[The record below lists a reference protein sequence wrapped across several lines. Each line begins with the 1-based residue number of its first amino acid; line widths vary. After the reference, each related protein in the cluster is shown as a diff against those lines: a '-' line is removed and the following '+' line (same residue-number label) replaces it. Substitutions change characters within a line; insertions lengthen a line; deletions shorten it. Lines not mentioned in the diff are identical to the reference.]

1 MNQDAKIREL
11 LHQMAD
17 EVPPHHSVPAS
28 IERRAKQRIAMNSVL
43 IGGMIA
49 ALAAGTFVGVRALAP
64 ATKPTKVPFST
75 RTKGPARSATTTT
88 PPCTAG
94 QLRALGSLSG
104 AAGSRIGGITLTNYS
119 NKACTLTGRPVLEL
133 FDSHGRITTGLSFV
147 ASSATWQ
154 VNASP
159 QPSGWPVVTLKA
171 MGSSPNSAYF
181 RLRWSNWCPQG
192 RSAPLW
198 RVAIPGSSTVDVV
211 NGMDQINPPPCNG
224 PSMPSTIEVG
234 PFEPQPH

>member
-28 IERRAKQRIAMNSVL
+28 IERRAKQRLAMNSVA

-49 ALAAGTFVGVRALAP
+49 ALAVGAFVGVRALAP
-64 ATKPTKVPFST
+64 ASKPTTVPFQTS
-75 RTKGPARSATTTT
+75 GPATTTT
-88 PPCTAG
+88 PRCTSG

-119 NKACTLTGRPVLEL
+119 SKACTLTGRPVLEL
-133 FDSHGRITTGLSFV
+133 FDSHGRITSGLSFV

-154 VNASP
+154 ANHSP
-159 QPSGWPVVTLKA
+159 QPSGWPLVTLKA

-181 RLRWSNWCPQG
+181 RLSWSNWCPQG

-198 RVAIPGSSTVDVV
+198 RVAIPGSGTVDVI

-224 PSMPSTIEVG
+224 PGMPSTIQVG

>member
-49 ALAAGTFVGVRALAP
+49 VLAAGTFVGVRALAP
-64 ATKPTKVPFST
+64 ASKPTKVPF
-75 RTKGPARSATTTT
+75 ATTTT
-88 PPCTAG
+88 PRCTSG
-94 QLRALGSLSG
+94 QLRAIGALSG
-104 AAGSRIGGITLTNYS
+104 AAGSRIGGVTLMNYS
-119 NKACTLTGRPVLEL
+119 SHACTLTGRPVIEL
-133 FDSHGRITTGLSFV
+133 FDSHGRITSGISFV

-154 VNASP
+154 ANASP

-181 RLRWSNWCPQG
+181 RISWSNWCPQG

-224 PSMPSTIEVG
+224 PGMPSTIEVG
-234 PFEPQPH
+234 PFEPQPR